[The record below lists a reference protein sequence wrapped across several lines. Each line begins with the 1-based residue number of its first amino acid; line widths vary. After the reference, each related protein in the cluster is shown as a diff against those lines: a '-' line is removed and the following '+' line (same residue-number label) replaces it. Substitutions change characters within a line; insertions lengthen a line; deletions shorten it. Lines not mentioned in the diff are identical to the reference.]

1 MAVKH
6 GGEPMTM
13 HRELLAIK
21 ENGIVCAG
29 SDLWLIYQ
37 IKGAIIFIEVCVC
50 VLRTLII
57 LSGCVEK
64 TVLVGGS
71 GLIVHIFCV
80 LHVYTLIFTIS
91 HLHLLA

>member
-1 MAVKH
+1 
-6 GGEPMTM
+6 MTI
-13 HRELLAIK
+13 HRELLATK
-21 ENGIVCAG
+21 QNGTVCAG

-50 VLRTLII
+50 ALRTLII

-71 GLIVHIFCV
+71 GLIVRIFCV
-80 LHVYTLIFTIS
+80 LHAYTLIFTIS
-91 HLHLLA
+91 HLHLLAR

>member
-1 MAVKH
+1 
-6 GGEPMTM
+6 MTM
-13 HRELLAIK
+13 HGELLAIK
-21 ENGIVCAG
+21 ENGTVCAG

-37 IKGAIIFIEVCVC
+37 IKGAFIEVCVC

-57 LSGCVEK
+57 LSGYVEK

-71 GLIVHIFCV
+71 GLIVQIFCV